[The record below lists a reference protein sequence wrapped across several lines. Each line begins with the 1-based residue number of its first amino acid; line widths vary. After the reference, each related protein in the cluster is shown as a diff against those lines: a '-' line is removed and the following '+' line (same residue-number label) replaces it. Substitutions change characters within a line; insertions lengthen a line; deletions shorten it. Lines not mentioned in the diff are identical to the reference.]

1 MRQCSTCGTTYTDD
15 SLRYCLSDGAELN
28 EIEAG
33 EEPTVVARVRPTA
46 DKTVEMNTARKP
58 VRIDVSQPTIAPMG
72 TSTRDD
78 RAKSGMSTLSKVL
91 IAFLGLGMLGLLVAA
106 VTGVVFYSMGGTDI
120 ADNKNVK
127 PQPTSTPAKTNED
140 DMRDQIAN
148 LQKQI
153 DEQKSKGQP
162 TNVQTQV
169 PNDAF
174 TSPKAARVNSPGDGF
189 LALRS
194 LPDSETGERILKIP
208 HGAMIS
214 VGSCGPVTMPA
225 RRRGRWC
232 QASYEGYRGWVFDTY
247 LTYTGQ
253 KE

>member
-1 MRQCSTCGTTYTDD
+1 MKQCSTCGTTYTDD
-15 SLRYCLSDGAELN
+15 SLRYCLSDGAELT

-33 EEPTVVARVRPTA
+33 EEPTVVARVHPTA
-46 DKTVEMNTARKP
+46 DKTVEMRDP
-58 VRIDVSQPTIAPMG
+58 VRIDVSQPTIIPSA
-72 TSTRDD
+72 TSPRHED
-78 RAKSGMSTLSKVL
+78 AKSGMSTLSKVL
-91 IAFLGLGMLGLLVAA
+91 IALLGLGMLGLLVAV
-106 VTGVVFYSMGGTDI
+106 VTGVIFYSMSGTDI

-127 PQPTSTPAKTNED
+127 PQPTSTPARNSED

-162 TNVQTQV
+162 ANIQV
-169 PNDAF
+169 PNDTF
-174 TSPKAARVNSPGDGF
+174 TSAKAARVNSPGDGF

-208 HGAMIS
+208 HGATIS
-214 VGSCGPVTMPA
+214 VGSCGPVTMPV

-232 QASYEGYRGWVFDTY
+232 QASYDGYKGWVFDAY
-247 LTYTGQ
+247 LIYSGQ
-253 KE
+253 